1 MMARLAVIEK
11 STPEANH
18 RYDELSVF
26 KNLPSGEVM
35 WCGSFAS
42 LESAQARI
50 KELLVTEPG
59 EYLIHN
65 HRSGQKSFF
74 KSGQPALESTGPEAS

>member
-18 RYDELSVF
+18 GYDELNVF
-26 KNLPSGEVM
+26 KTLPGGEVI

-42 LESAQARI
+42 LESARTRI
-50 KELLVTEPG
+50 NELLVTEPG

-65 HRSGQKSFF
+65 HRSGQKLFF
-74 KSGQPALESTGPEAS
+74 KSEQPALESTGPEVS